1 MKKLL
6 LSLFLVLISFSSY
19 AQLSGDYY
27 IPQGANPQGFATLA
41 SAIDSLNKVGL
52 SGTVYFYIDDNLAET
67 GSLLRM
73 YRGDLSAANNLVIKP
88 APTKTPT
95 ITITSC
101 TATGHSAYTG
111 ITVDSTSYVTFDG
124 SNTVGGS
131 TKDLTLTMND
141 ATNGRNIIQLY
152 GNSDNV
158 TIKNLNITY
167 QAPMN
172 TSTSTRGIYL
182 NGQATGASD
191 NFITDNCNIGDSSL
205 TPYYA
210 LGITGSSGSSIYCT
224 NITVKNSN
232 LYGRIRPVYFFYVGT
247 TGTTSEISNNYIY
260 TYGGINGTTTYTIFF
275 NTWAGTVNIFNN
287 HLPVMTTN
295 NTGTSGIYGI
305 SALSAQTG
313 ATCNIYNNF
322 IGGNLAFTGTGV
334 PTVASLMY
342 LQDNG
347 TYNVYYNSFNYPSI
361 SNNTERSCIHI
372 SGTSAIVNL
381 RNNILIN
388 SNNAANA
395 FCVWKSNGT
404 LTSDYNDL
412 YVSGALANVGYVG
425 GAAKQTLADWQGS
438 GFSYDINSKSKAVS
452 FVSATDLHLTG
463 TSNGDLDL
471 LATPIAGI
479 TTDIDGNTRSK
490 LFPYKGADEGTI
502 KLLPPLAGDY
512 YIGAPGTG
520 PGGTDPQF
528 ATLREAFDVLND
540 ATFAGDCHLYITS
553 DITETY
559 TPAVGLGLAIN
570 PTPYTVTFKPYTGVQ
585 PVITLNYPSD
595 LNGGPSGALVI
606 GIPSK
611 GNISWDSLRTTKNIV
626 IDGSNTVDGT
636 TRDLTIQSALTAQRN
651 AFPLTIVGD
660 VSNMVVKNTN
670 IYYRAQGVS
679 TSGNLFVSAVM
690 LRSRNYLNKNW
701 VPRDI
706 LFENN
711 HISANFDG
719 VVQSAQGYGCY
730 QSGTPNVL
738 DYPHNITLKNN
749 LIEGKRRAI
758 TLYRAGSHDIFG
770 NQIILNQNIGLN
782 ISNEAIYAVDV
793 DTNSVVNIYDNRIT
807 KISSLTNAAT
817 FGNTAISIETFG
829 TYNIYNNMI
838 YGFELT
844 AANPVA
850 YLRGIKNSSASAT
863 LNLNF
868 NSIYMD
874 NLADI
879 GTGTV
884 TYQGILLSDGTNN
897 LANNIVVS
905 AEPDF
910 ASYCIYR
917 SGAAGTVTSNYND
930 FYPADPTNGN
940 VGYWNAA
947 ATKSLTDWQ
956 TASLQDANSLSV
968 DPLFVS
974 ATNLH
979 LLNTTSPVMGK
990 GIAIAG
996 ITTDIDGELRDTIP
1010 EMGADDFPGVIP
1022 VELVSFTASLDK
1034 NNVVLKWQTATELNS
1049 SYFSIERKVAG
1060 SEWASIGRVTAAGSS
1075 TNPVDYRF
1083 VDEKVVGPKSFY
1095 RLKQVD
1101 FDGSYTYSKEVE
1113 VNTEMPTTFALSQ
1126 NYPNPFNPT
1135 TKINYS
1141 VPFDSKVTISVYSIT
1156 GELVKELVNNNVAAG
1171 SYSVDF
1177 NGINLASG
1185 MYIYKMVAGSFV
1197 QTHKMMLLK

>member
-6 LSLFLVLISFSSY
+6 LFLFLSVISFSSY

-52 SGTVYFYIDDNLAET
+52 SGTVYFYIDDNLTET

-73 YRGDLSAANNLVIKP
+73 YRGDLSSTNNLVIKP
-88 APTKTPT
+88 APTKTPA
-95 ITITSC
+95 ISITSC
-101 TATGHSAYTG
+101 TASGHSAYTG
-111 ITVDSTSYVTFDG
+111 ITLDSTSYVTFDG

-167 QAPMN
+167 QAPMS

-182 NGQATGASD
+182 NGQASGASD
-191 NFITDNCNIGDSSL
+191 NFITDNCNIGDTSL

-210 LGITGSSGSSIYCT
+210 LGITGSSGSLIYCT

-260 TYGGINGTTTYTIFF
+260 TYGGLNGTTTYTIFF
-275 NTWAGTVNIFNN
+275 NTWAGTINIVNN

-295 NTGTSGIYGI
+295 NTVTSGIYGI

-313 ATCNIYNNF
+313 AACNIYNNF
-322 IGGNLAFTGTGV
+322 IGGNLAFTGAGV

-381 RNNILIN
+381 KNNILIN
-388 SNNAANA
+388 SNDAANA

-463 TSNGDLDL
+463 ISNGDIDL
-471 LATPIAGI
+471 LAVPITGI
-479 TTDIDGNTRSK
+479 TTDIDGNARSK
-490 LFPYKGADEGTI
+490 AFPYKGADEGTT
-502 KLLPPLAGDY
+502 KLIPPLSGDY
-512 YIGAPGTG
+512 YIGAASTG

-540 ATFAGDCHLYITS
+540 AAFTGDCNFYITS

-585 PVITLNYPSD
+585 PVITLNYPTD

-626 IDGSNTVDGT
+626 IDGSNTIGGT
-636 TRDLTIQSALTAQRN
+636 TRDLTIQSSLTAQRN

-660 VSNMVVKNTN
+660 VSNMVVKSTN
-670 IYYRAQGVS
+670 IYYKAQGVS
-679 TSGNLFVSAVM
+679 TSGNLFVSAVQ
-690 LRSRNYLNKNW
+690 LRSRNYLGINW
-701 VPRDI
+701 VPTNI

-738 DYPHNITLKNN
+738 SYPNNITLKDN

-770 NQIILNQNIGLN
+770 NEIILNQNIGLN

-793 DTNSVVNIYDNRIT
+793 DTNSVVNIYNN
-807 KISSLTNAAT
+807 KISKVSSLTNAAT

-850 YLRGIKNSSASAT
+850 YVRGIKNNSASAT

-868 NSIYMD
+868 NSIYMT

-879 GTGTV
+879 GTGAV
-884 TYQGILLSDGTNN
+884 TYQGILISNGTND
-897 LANNIVVS
+897 LKNNIVVS
-905 AEPDF
+905 DESDF

-917 SGAAGTVTSNYND
+917 DLALGTLTSDYND
-930 FYPADPTNGN
+930 YYPVSATNGN
-940 VGYWNAA
+940 VGYFNTAA
-947 ATKSLTDWQ
+947 AQTLANWQ
-956 TASLQDANSLSV
+956 TASSQDVNSLSV
-968 DPLFVS
+968 DPQLVS
-974 ATNLH
+974 PLDLHFTNVNTP
-979 LLNTTSPVMGK
+979 LLGK
-990 GIAIAG
+990 GIKVTG
-996 ITTDIDGELRDTIP
+996 ITTDIDGELRDSIP
-1010 EMGADDFPGVIP
+1010 EIGADEFPGLIP
-1022 VELVSFTASLDK
+1022 VELFSFSA
-1034 NNVVLKWQTATELNS
+1034 NVVDGKVQLTWKTATEVNNKG
-1049 SYFSIERKVAG
+1049 FEIQRRNKTEFETIGFVAG
-1060 SEWASIGRVTAAGSS
+1060 NGTTTESRLYSFADNNAT
-1075 TNPVDYRF
+1075 
-1083 VDEKVVGPKSFY
+1083 VGKYTY
-1095 RLKQVD
+1095 RLKQLD
-1101 FDGSYTYSKEVE
+1101 YDGTSSYSNLVE
-1113 VNTEMPTTFALSQ
+1113 VDLTVPLRFDLAQ
-1126 NYPNPFNPT
+1126 NYPNPFNPAT
-1135 TKINYS
+1135 TIVFQTAEPVNVTLSIYNMLGEEVTVLINNQFTNAGQHS
-1141 VPFDSKVTISVYSIT
+1141 VRFDAS
-1156 GELVKELVNNNVAAG
+1156 
-1171 SYSVDF
+1171 D
-1177 NGINLASG
+1177 LASG
-1185 MYIYKMVAGSFV
+1185 TYIYRITAGKFV
-1197 QTHKMMLLK
+1197 QTKKMILLK